1 MSHSSSFE
9 RWLISP
15 VWIRKAG
22 CVGIALILSI
32 ASVSVARGSGLGG
45 RWKPIWLSLI
55 WTKVSS
61 PCGASAAAA
70 PPIRPRVRGTPPLR
84 VHTTPVPAQVMHF
97 NRPRRLM
104 FGPLNNSFS
113 SRSAISVSLLA
124 WGATPIQ
131 TAIPTGLFPRLMC
144 PTAHRS
150 LQKRARAAVQLRAD
164 RWSEH
169 QRCRK
174 PAFTCDPAPHSLR
187 QHRLERVVAAPK
199 MVAERRQGM
208 KRNLAEEKEPDFLVY
223 FPELLREQAVLAD

>member
-1 MSHSSSFE
+1 
-9 RWLISP
+9 
-15 VWIRKAG
+15 
-22 CVGIALILSI
+22 
-32 ASVSVARGSGLGG
+32 
-45 RWKPIWLSLI
+45 
-55 WTKVSS
+55 
-61 PCGASAAAA
+61 
-70 PPIRPRVRGTPPLR
+70 
-84 VHTTPVPAQVMHF
+84 
-97 NRPRRLM
+97 
-104 FGPLNNSFS
+104 
-113 SRSAISVSLLA
+113 
-124 WGATPIQ
+124 
-131 TAIPTGLFPRLMC
+131 MC

-208 KRNLAEEKEPDFLVY
+208 KRNQAEEKEPDFLVY